1 MDLLENCGGQVW
13 QTMFWLL
20 LKTASKLDKIG
31 MSEHGIPLNPLVNN
45 FVTYLHSVFL
55 RPIFSNM
62 AHMFPT
68 GHWPLYSVAARAHTH
83 IHAGNLARKSLGR
96 TGWTSKSGPV
106 WSDLGCDLQGIW
118 EMQLGLKPDTVMVI
132 ASISWDM
139 TPMNMYFVYIYI
151 NMYTIVTWH
160 G

>member
-1 MDLLENCGGQVW
+1 
-13 QTMFWLL
+13 MFWLL

-83 IHAGNLARKSLGR
+83 TRREPCAKVAR
-96 TGWTSKSGPV
+96 
-106 WSDLGCDLQGIW
+106 
-118 EMQLGLKPDTVMVI
+118 
-132 ASISWDM
+132 
-139 TPMNMYFVYIYI
+139 
-151 NMYTIVTWH
+151 
-160 G
+160 